1 VFFLTIFL
9 VGMTCFL
16 GDFLMEYYRFTFNRN
31 ASDYVRG
38 LMGQIRKI
46 GIRGELKN
54 LEIEDDEMMELSGI
68 LHFMKPIE

>member
-1 VFFLTIFL
+1 
-9 VGMTCFL
+9 
-16 GDFLMEYYRFTFNRN
+16 
-31 ASDYVRG
+31 
-38 LMGQIRKI
+38 MGQIRKI